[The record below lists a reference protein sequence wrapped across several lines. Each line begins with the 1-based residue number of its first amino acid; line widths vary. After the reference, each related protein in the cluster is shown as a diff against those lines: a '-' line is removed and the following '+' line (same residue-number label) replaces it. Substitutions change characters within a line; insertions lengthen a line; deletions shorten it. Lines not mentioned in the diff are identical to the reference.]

1 MSKGNFGQRLK
12 REREMRGVSRAEIC
26 AATRIGTR
34 FLEALENE
42 QWEVLPGGIFNRGF
56 IRAVARF
63 LGLDEDDLVAEYDLA
78 VSEQAPAAPVLVSA
92 PAPRKSVQR
101 RVLLVSLTALSVLAL
116 LGGSWLGWRWQH
128 NRLRQAANESR
139 GISAILALPEGRQ
152 PDRPQ
157 PVSQTLNDQQ
167 QPSPSN
173 VSVGDSTRVAGL
185 AVDASPSQL
194 GSQGQGLELKI
205 EAGKETRV
213 SISLDGAKVF
223 DGSIIA
229 GQSRTF
235 TARDDID
242 ISANDAGAL
251 LLELNGQTLAPLGPP
266 GQPGTAT
273 LTRSDLKP
281 AGGAN

>member
-1 MSKGNFGQRLK
+1 MSKGNFGQRLQ

-42 QWEVLPGGIFNRGF
+42 QWDVLPGGIFNRGF

-78 VSEQAPAAPVLVSA
+78 VSEQASRGPVVVNAP
-92 PAPRKSVQR
+92 PPRKSPPKR
-101 RVLLVSLTALSVLAL
+101 ALFVSLTALSALVL
-116 LGGSWLGWRWQH
+116 LGGSWLGWRWQQ
-128 NRLRQAANESR
+128 NRLRQPANEAH
-139 GISAILALPEGRQ
+139 GISAAQPNQPQSANRQ
-152 PDRPQ
+152 EQ
-157 PVSQTLNDQQ
+157 PGT
-167 QPSPSN
+167 SN
-173 VSVGDSTRVAGL
+173 SSLGDSTSVAAIGVGAAL
-185 AVDASPSQL
+185 PQPGSPA
-194 GSQGQGLELKI
+194 QGLELKI

-213 SISLDGAKVF
+213 TVSVDGAKAF

-235 TARDDID
+235 TAREGIG
-242 ISANDAGAL
+242 ISADDAGAL

-266 GQPGTAT
+266 GQPGSAT

-281 AGGAN
+281 AGGGAN

>member
-1 MSKGNFGQRLK
+1 MSKGNFGQRLQ

-92 PAPRKSVQR
+92 PPPRKAAQR
-101 RVLLVSLTALSVLAL
+101 RVLLLSLSTLSVLAL

-128 NRLRQAANESR
+128 GRPRQAASEAH
-139 GISAILALPEGRQ
+139 GISANLAQ

-157 PVSQTLNDQQ
+157 PAPNSLSDRE
-167 QPSPSN
+167 QPSSSN
-173 VSVGDSTRVAGL
+173 ASVGDATSIAGL
-185 AVDASPSQL
+185 AVGASPSRA
-194 GSQGQGLELKI
+194 GSQIQGLELKV

-213 SISLDGAKVF
+213 SISLDGAKAF

>member
-1 MSKGNFGQRLK
+1 
-12 REREMRGVSRAEIC
+12 MRGVSRAEIC

-92 PAPRKSVQR
+92 PPPRKSAPR
-101 RVLLVSLTALSVLAL
+101 RVLLVSLAALSVLAL
-116 LGGSWLGWRWQH
+116 LGGVWLGWRWQH
-128 NRLRQAANESR
+128 NRLRQAANEAH
-139 GISAILALPEGRQ
+139 GISAILALAAGRQ

-157 PVSQTLNDQQ
+157 PQPVSDQE
-167 QPSPSN
+167 QPSSSN

-185 AVDASPSQL
+185 AVSASSQP

-213 SISLDGAKVF
+213 SISLDGAKAF

-281 AGGAN
+281 AGGGAN

>member
-1 MSKGNFGQRLK
+1 
-12 REREMRGVSRAEIC
+12 MRGVSRAEIC

-92 PAPRKSVQR
+92 PPPRKSARR
-101 RVLLVSLTALSVLAL
+101 RVLLLSLAALSVLAL

-128 NRLRQAANESR
+128 NRLRQAASEAH
-139 GISAILALPEGRQ
+139 GISATLAQPGRATASCQ
-152 PDRPQ
+152 THSAIGSSPALQTRPSEMQ
-157 PVSQTLNDQQ
+157 
-167 QPSPSN
+167 
-173 VSVGDSTRVAGL
+173 
-185 AVDASPSQL
+185 
-194 GSQGQGLELKI
+194 
-205 EAGKETRV
+205 RV
-213 SISLDGAKVF
+213 SPGWRLVHPRASRGAKFRGSSSKLRRVKKPESAYPLDGAKAF

>member
-1 MSKGNFGQRLK
+1 
-12 REREMRGVSRAEIC
+12 MRGVSRAEIC

-78 VSEQAPAAPVLVSA
+78 VCEQSPSAPVLVSA
-92 PAPRKSVQR
+92 PPPRKSAPR
-101 RVLLVSLTALSVLAL
+101 RFLLVSLVALFVLAL

-128 NRLRQAANESR
+128 NRFRQAANEAH
-139 GISAILALPEGRQ
+139 GISAILAQPAGRQ
-152 PDRPQ
+152 PDRPLPQ
-157 PVSQTLNDQQ
+157 PVSDQE
-167 QPSPSN
+167 QPGSSN
-173 VSVGDSTRVAGL
+173 VSVGDSARVAGF
-185 AVDASPSQL
+185 AAGASPSQP

-213 SISLDGAKVF
+213 SISLDGAKAF

-281 AGGAN
+281 AGGGAN

>member
-42 QWEVLPGGIFNRGF
+42 QWELLPGGIFNRGF

-92 PAPRKSVQR
+92 PPPRKSAPR
-101 RVLLVSLTALSVLAL
+101 PILLVSLAALSVLAL

-128 NRLRQAANESR
+128 NRLRQAVNEAH
-139 GISAILALPEGRQ
+139 GISAILALPAGRQ

-157 PVSQTLNDQQ
+157 PQPVSDQE
-167 QPSPSN
+167 QPSSSN

-185 AVDASPSQL
+185 AVGASPSQP

-213 SISLDGAKVF
+213 SISLDGAKAF

-281 AGGAN
+281 AGGGAN

>member
-92 PAPRKSVQR
+92 PPPRKSAPR
-101 RVLLVSLTALSVLAL
+101 PVLLVSLAALSVVAL

-128 NRLRQAANESR
+128 NRLRQAANGAH
-139 GISAILALPEGRQ
+139 GISVILALAAGRQ

-157 PVSQTLNDQQ
+157 PQPASDQE
-167 QPSPSN
+167 QPSSSN

-185 AVDASPSQL
+185 SVGASPSQP
-194 GSQGQGLELKI
+194 GIQGQGLELKI

-213 SISLDGAKVF
+213 SISLDGAKAF

-281 AGGAN
+281 AGGGAN

>member
-1 MSKGNFGQRLK
+1 
-12 REREMRGVSRAEIC
+12 MRGVSRAEIC

-78 VSEQAPAAPVLVSA
+78 VSEQAPAAPALVSA
-92 PAPRKSVQR
+92 PSSAEVCTQTRSPVISRWLFLCSLCWEGVGSAGDGNTTVFAKRPMSPRHFGGPCAARPATATANITERSAAAQLFKRVR
-101 RVLLVSLTALSVLAL
+101 RRCNQYRRA
-116 LGGSWLGWRWQH
+116 GGWCIPEPAGEPRFKGSSSK
-128 NRLRQAANESR
+128 LRRARKPES
-139 GISAILALPEGRQ
+139 AYP
-152 PDRPQ
+152 
-157 PVSQTLNDQQ
+157 
-167 QPSPSN
+167 
-173 VSVGDSTRVAGL
+173 
-185 AVDASPSQL
+185 
-194 GSQGQGLELKI
+194 
-205 EAGKETRV
+205 
-213 SISLDGAKVF
+213 LDGSKAF

>member
-1 MSKGNFGQRLK
+1 
-12 REREMRGVSRAEIC
+12 MRGVSRAEIC

-78 VSEQAPAAPVLVSA
+78 VSEQAPAAPVLVSV
-92 PAPRKSVQR
+92 PPPRKSGSR
-101 RVLLVSLTALSVLAL
+101 PILLVSLAALSVLAL

-128 NRLRQAANESR
+128 NRLRQAASEAQ
-139 GISAILALPEGRQ
+139 GISAILALPAGPQ

-157 PVSQTLNDQQ
+157 PQPVSDQE
-167 QPSPSN
+167 QPSSSN

-185 AVDASPSQL
+185 AVGASPSQP

-213 SISLDGAKVF
+213 SISLDGAKAF

-281 AGGAN
+281 AGGGAN

>member
-128 NRLRQAANESR
+128 NRFRQAANESH

>member
-1 MSKGNFGQRLK
+1 MSKGNFGQRLQ

-92 PAPRKSVQR
+92 PPPRKSPPR
-101 RVLLVSLTALSVLAL
+101 RVLLVSLSVLSVLAL

-128 NRLRQAANESR
+128 NRLRQAANEAQ
-139 GISAILALPEGRQ
+139 GISATLALSPGRQ
-152 PDRPQ
+152 SDGPQ
-157 PVSQTLNDQQ
+157 PVSQTLNDRG
-167 QPSPSN
+167 QPSSAN
-173 VSVGDSTRVAGL
+173 VTVGDSASVAGL
-185 AVDASPSQL
+185 AVGAPSRPGSP
-194 GSQGQGLELKI
+194 GQGLELKI

-213 SISLDGAKVF
+213 SISLDGAKAF

>member
-1 MSKGNFGQRLK
+1 
-12 REREMRGVSRAEIC
+12 MRGVSRAEIC

-78 VSEQAPAAPVLVSA
+78 LSEQAPVGPVVVSA
-92 PAPRKSVQR
+92 PPPRKSPPKR
-101 RVLLVSLTALSVLAL
+101 ALLISLTALSALVLLA
-116 LGGSWLGWRWQH
+116 GSWLGWRWQH
-128 NRLRQAANESR
+128 NRLRQAANEAR
-139 GISAILALPEGRQ
+139 GISTVLALPAGTQ
-152 PDRPQ
+152 PNQPPQ
-157 PVSQTLNDQQ
+157 SPNGED

-173 VSVGDSTRVAGL
+173 VSVGDSTRVAAL
-185 AVDASPSQL
+185 AAGPSLTQPEN
-194 GSQGQGLELKI
+194 QIQGLELKI

-213 SISLDGAKVF
+213 SISVDGAKAF

-235 TARDDID
+235 TARDGID

-266 GQPGTAT
+266 GQPGSAT

-281 AGGAN
+281 AGGGAN

>member
-1 MSKGNFGQRLK
+1 
-12 REREMRGVSRAEIC
+12 
-26 AATRIGTR
+26 
-34 FLEALENE
+34 
-42 QWEVLPGGIFNRGF
+42 
-56 IRAVARF
+56 
-63 LGLDEDDLVAEYDLA
+63 
-78 VSEQAPAAPVLVSA
+78 
-92 PAPRKSVQR
+92 
-101 RVLLVSLTALSVLAL
+101 
-116 LGGSWLGWRWQH
+116 
-128 NRLRQAANESR
+128 
-139 GISAILALPEGRQ
+139 
-152 PDRPQ
+152 
-157 PVSQTLNDQQ
+157 
-167 QPSPSN
+167 

-185 AVDASPSQL
+185 AVGASPSQP

-213 SISLDGAKVF
+213 SISLDGAKAF

-235 TARDDID
+235 AAHDDID

-281 AGGAN
+281 ASGGAN

>member
-1 MSKGNFGQRLK
+1 
-12 REREMRGVSRAEIC
+12 MRGVSRAEIC

-92 PAPRKSVQR
+92 PPPRKSAQR
-101 RVLLVSLTALSVLAL
+101 RVLLLPLSALSVLAL
-116 LGGSWLGWRWQH
+116 LGGSWLGWSWQR
-128 NRLRQAANESR
+128 NRLRQAANEAH
-139 GISAILALPEGRQ
+139 GISANLAL

-157 PVSQTLNDQQ
+157 PVPNSLIDRE
-167 QPSPSN
+167 QPSSSN
-173 VSVGDSTRVAGL
+173 ASVGDATSIAGL
-185 AVDASPSQL
+185 AVGASPSQP
-194 GSQGQGLELKI
+194 GSQIQGLELKV

-213 SISLDGAKVF
+213 SISLDGAKAF

>member
-1 MSKGNFGQRLK
+1 MSKGNFGQRLQ
-12 REREMRGVSRAEIC
+12 REREMRGVSRAEVC
-26 AATRIGTR
+26 AATRIGPR

-42 QWEVLPGGIFNRGF
+42 QWELLPGGIFNRGF

-63 LGLDEDDLVAEYDLA
+63 LGLDEDDLVAEYDMA
-78 VSEQAPAAPVLVSA
+78 FSEQVPAVPLLVSA
-92 PAPRKSVQR
+92 PPSRKHLLARALLLSLA
-101 RVLLVSLTALSVLAL
+101 VLSMLAL

-128 NRLRQAANESR
+128 SRLRKAANEPH
-139 GISAILALPEGRQ
+139 GITATLALPNGPQ
-152 PDRPQ
+152 PDRLQ
-157 PVSQTLNDQQ
+157 SDQQTLS
-167 QPSPSN
+167 SPN
-173 VSVGDSTRVAGL
+173 TSVADSTGVAGL
-185 AVDASPSQL
+185 APAASPGQP

-213 SISLDGAKVF
+213 SISVDGAKAF

-242 ISANDAGAL
+242 VSANDAGAL

-266 GQPGTAT
+266 GQPGNAT

-281 AGGAN
+281 AGGGAN